1 MDTAI
6 KRLFQGNKAINI
18 SSNRAATLEHF
29 SSSVGNIKVIP
40 SSCSTGSCNMLLWA
54 VQCAIRS
61 VALTVILAAYLLPWR
76 RVSALLRLPTRKKN
90 AREDK
95 KRENVRRWEVAAAVC
110 LRLATVPPPPLPP
123 LLTGLLWRQN
133 RLKARLDASEML
145 QISPIL
151 VSLFSAIYS
160 RGKVCR
166 SVFTRPILHCHPTLI
181 RPVTWCETLVWF

>member
-1 MDTAI
+1 MDTAT

-18 SSNRAATLEHF
+18 LSSRVATLEHF

-54 VQCAIRS
+54 LQCAIRS
-61 VALTVILAAYLLPWR
+61 VALMVILAAYLSPWR
-76 RVSALLRLPTRKKN
+76 HVSALLRLPTRKKKTHVKTKKGKYQMPERQRRRQWKRLN
-90 AREDK
+90 TDK
-95 KRENVRRWEVAAAVC
+95 Q
-110 LRLATVPPPPLPP
+110 PPPP
-123 LLTGLLWRQN
+123 LTGLLWRQE

-145 QISPIL
+145 QISPVL

-166 SVFTRPILHCHPTLI
+166 PVFTRPILHCHPTLI
-181 RPVTWCETLVWF
+181 RPVTWCETPVWF